1 MELRFRVL
9 RGTQTAPRATLANA
23 RPSEDPGK
31 LSSSALAW
39 RRRQCVNRGGPPMP
53 QRAWREDIRATRAKT
68 FLESCLK
75 LKGFREE
82 ARAWVV
88 GGARCFALAAATRWR
103 LQRVP
108 QRRSLPSSIACARRV
123 DGSAPRG
130 SARRST
136 WARKRR
142 AQRLQA
148 TVRALHSALH
158 LVIAEFQASCS
169 FKAFCSPGFP
179 GKLLGRRAQKAAG
192 RRFRFLAAT
201 SSSLQR
207 ATKRFPRR
215 FHEYPLSS
223 VLKIRPEASC
233 HGVHAR
239 SPTCARDQ
247 FTRARGGV
255 RPFRSPDLGFAHDS
269 CGIRARS
276 AGASGIRMH
285 TFGKLR
291 QAVLEDLP
299 SEPRSRQ
306 RTVTSFRCGANCAG
320 W

>member
-31 LSSSALAW
+31 LSSSAFAW

-123 DGSAPRG
+123 GGSVPRG

-136 WARKRR
+136 QAWMRC
-142 AQRLQA
+142 AQRPQSNYTRA
-148 TVRALHSALH
+148 SRRFPPTVVSAG
-158 LVIAEFQASCS
+158 FQASS
-169 FKAFCSPGFP
+169 
-179 GKLLGRRAQKAAG
+179 
-192 RRFRFLAAT
+192 T
-201 SSSLQR
+201 
-207 ATKRFPRR
+207 
-215 FHEYPLSS
+215 
-223 VLKIRPEASC
+223 
-233 HGVHAR
+233 
-239 SPTCARDQ
+239 
-247 FTRARGGV
+247 
-255 RPFRSPDLGFAHDS
+255 
-269 CGIRARS
+269 
-276 AGASGIRMH
+276 
-285 TFGKLR
+285 
-291 QAVLEDLP
+291 
-299 SEPRSRQ
+299 
-306 RTVTSFRCGANCAG
+306 
-320 W
+320 